1 MNIYTI
7 PAHKRGDTWNGINT
21 ISFSTSGVPLNF
33 TNVEEIK
40 IDFRQSID
48 TPAVL
53 TLSTK
58 QNQIQIVNPSRGII
72 RVLPFVVE
80 VPHGRYFYDIQV
92 KYSNGVIKTYLTGS
106 WDIVADITK

>member
-33 TNVEEIK
+33 TNVDNIK
-40 IDFRQSID
+40 IEFRQSID
-48 TPAVL
+48 SPVVL
-53 TLSTK
+53 SLSTK
-58 QNQIQIVNPSRGII
+58 ENQIQIVNPSRGII
-72 RVLPFVVE
+72 RILPLVVQM
-80 VPHGRYFYDIQV
+80 PPGRYFYDLQV
-92 KYSNGVIKTYLTGS
+92 TYLNGVIKTYLTGS